1 MNKFAMPIL
10 GACLLVG
17 ACNNGG
23 KPAAAPEAAAPTAA
37 QPAQA
42 TVAPADAKAGT
53 DAKTARGPASASRVA
68 EIKASGKTG
77 IWSDPAETCIT
88 DHARGMI
95 IWNVAEPDVDRVTVF
110 LSGKTDKVFAQ
121 GGATGEKQTGPWLR
135 PGLVFKLR
143 STEGARDLGMTTV
156 AARQDCPKT

>member
-1 MNKFAMPIL
+1 MNKLAMPIL

-23 KPAAAPEAAAPTAA
+23 KPAAAPDAAAPAAA
-37 QPAQA
+37 QADQA
-42 TVAPADAKAGT
+42 TTAPADATAAA
-53 DAKTARGPASASRVA
+53 DAKPARGPASADRVA

-95 IWNVAEPDVDRVTVF
+95 IWNVADPDVDRVTVF
-110 LSGKTDKVFAQ
+110 LSGKSDKVFAQ
-121 GGATGEKQTGPWLR
+121 GGPTGEKQTGPWLR

-143 STEGARDLGMTTV
+143 STDGARDLGTLTV
-156 AARQDCPKT
+156 AARQDCPKK